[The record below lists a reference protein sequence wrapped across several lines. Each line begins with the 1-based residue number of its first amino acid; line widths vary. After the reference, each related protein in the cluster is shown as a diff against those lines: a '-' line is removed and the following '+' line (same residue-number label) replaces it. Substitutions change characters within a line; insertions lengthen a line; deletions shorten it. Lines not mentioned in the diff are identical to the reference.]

1 MRRSPE
7 GRYTKMIGARL
18 NEELLAKLQALGQ
31 QTQRDKA
38 DVIRLLIRNAQV
50 GAPDLSSTVDPQ
62 PPEASAVAAELS
74 A

>member
-1 MRRSPE
+1 
-7 GRYTKMIGARL
+7 MIGARL

-50 GAPDLSSTVDPQ
+50 GTPDLSSTVDPQ
-62 PPEASAVAAELS
+62 PLARPTPPAEVFV
-74 A
+74 